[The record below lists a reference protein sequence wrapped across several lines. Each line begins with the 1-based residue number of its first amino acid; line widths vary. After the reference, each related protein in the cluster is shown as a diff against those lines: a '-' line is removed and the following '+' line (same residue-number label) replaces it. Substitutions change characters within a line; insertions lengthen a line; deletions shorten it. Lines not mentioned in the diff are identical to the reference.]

1 MAEVLAASLAPR
13 RFPLQLLGGFA
24 ALALVLSALGIYG
37 VTSYAVAQR
46 TREIGLRMAIGASPV
61 TVVRM
66 VLAGSLRV
74 VLLGVCAGVAGALAG
89 GKILATQLYGISAR
103 DPVTFLTI
111 AALLAAVALV
121 ASAVPALRASRID
134 PMDALRA
141 E

>member
-1 MAEVLAASLAPR
+1 VADVLAASLAPR

-24 ALALVLSALGIYG
+24 ALALALSALGIYG

-46 TREIGLRMAIGASPV
+46 TREIGLRMAVGASPI

-66 VLAGSLRV
+66 VIISSLRV
-74 VLLGVCAGVAGALAG
+74 VLFGLCAGVAGALAG
-89 GKILATQLYGISAR
+89 GQLLAAQLYGISAR

-111 AALLAAVALV
+111 GALLATVALV
-121 ASAVPALRASRID
+121 ASALPALRAARID
-134 PMDALRA
+134 PMAALRA